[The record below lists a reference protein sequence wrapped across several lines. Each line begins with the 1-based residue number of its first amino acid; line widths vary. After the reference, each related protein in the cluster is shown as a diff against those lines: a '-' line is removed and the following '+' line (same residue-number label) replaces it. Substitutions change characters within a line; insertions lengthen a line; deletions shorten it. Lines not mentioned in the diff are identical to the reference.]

1 MVKAL
6 HREAFDFLG
15 AQFFDQI
22 GGLLE
27 RHVAIVVA
35 IEQQQQAIA
44 SSRYFEVLNLSNATR
59 L

>member
-1 MVKAL
+1 MVEAL

-35 IEQQQQAIA
+35 IERQHGGAPV
-44 SSRYFEVLNLSNATR
+44 RDTTR
-59 L
+59 S